1 VGQPE
6 ADGDQ
11 NHKQHSN
18 RADWANRSCSHCAP
32 ITGSCGKSLP
42 YRARSGAV
50 ARSDEPCRRRRA
62 RRSAD
67 LARVLGQD
75 EAVIQDGGRLAEAAS
90 VAFRPVTEMGYRIAS
105 SGPGGRGESVDII
118 GDFVKIS
125 VSADWLEGEIDV
137 ELQALGHAAVPLD
150 SVVDLGQVHGL
161 HLRRISRSV
170 TRDQLVST
178 LTKVVDA
185 LLAQAPEVLAQTPG
199 GLARLGA

>member
-1 VGQPE
+1 
-6 ADGDQ
+6 
-11 NHKQHSN
+11 
-18 RADWANRSCSHCAP
+18 
-32 ITGSCGKSLP
+32 
-42 YRARSGAV
+42 
-50 ARSDEPCRRRRA
+50 
-62 RRSAD
+62 
-67 LARVLGQD
+67 VLGQD